1 MNGEQIKADYA
12 ISNMDIYYSYEKLL
26 SKHKTP
32 KNVSEAERSS
42 SALIFYW
49 GIKKTFENLD
59 LHNILFSENYQQ
71 EFEEI
76 FKRGRISSDPT
87 IYINITSKDIPSDAP
102 TGCENWFVMV
112 NAPHD
117 QGQNWNE
124 IVTELKRVTI
134 QKINRLLDVKIENYI
149 EVEKVY
155 TPKTCLLY
163 TSPSPRDRQ
172 KSRMPSSA

>member
-1 MNGEQIKADYA
+1 MIQHLESHYGTWVPKGGMVGISRSITDLLKRKGAKIFLNSKVEEITTSKNAVSGIIVNGEQIKADYA

-87 IYINITSKDIPSDAP
+87 IYININFMRVS
-102 TGCENWFVMV
+102 
-112 NAPHD
+112 
-117 QGQNWNE
+117 
-124 IVTELKRVTI
+124 ELAYF
-134 QKINRLLDVKIENYI
+134 LYF
-149 EVEKVY
+149 
-155 TPKTCLLY
+155 CLLF
-163 TSPSPRDRQ
+163 
-172 KSRMPSSA
+172 